1 MITGSGGLP
10 QRPGDSGISAYP
22 TGTVRTVAEPTATL
36 QEPDDVYQLPD
47 GRLVLSHACE

>member
-22 TGTVRTVAEPTATL
+22 TGTVRPITEPTATL
-36 QEPDDVYQLPD
+36 QEPDGVYQLPD